1 MIKLL
6 TKWTEHGGHPYG
18 IMPSE
23 RLERST
29 RVDMQVRANFCMQ
42 LFVLVLRDLTVAKR
56 EPLAYLLRMGVNLIV
71 GFLLSIIYLKAR
83 NHTQDQVVSVRCRP
97 SNSLVQFLKLNNSGA
112 CVLTRPR
119 ASHDP
124 HRSARSL

>member
-6 TKWTEHGGHPYG
+6 AKWTEHGEHPYG
-18 IMPSE
+18 FMPSE
-23 RLERST
+23 TLERST
-29 RVDMQVRANFCMQ
+29 CFDMQARADFCMQ

-71 GFLLSIIYLKAR
+71 GILLSIIYLKAR

-112 CVLTRPR
+112 H
-119 ASHDP
+119 AY
-124 HRSARSL
+124 